1 MQTVQPLCNVDMMSA
16 CACCSFIACL
26 CLQHVQCVSTVLYL
40 AAGNWGVHLT
50 IPKWAFT
57 NINDTETPY
66 VPVTVTGGSN
76 LLHETM
82 AAVARA
88 NNIATAG

>member
-1 MQTVQPLCNVDMMSA
+1 M
-16 CACCSFIACL
+16 
-26 CLQHVQCVSTVLYL
+26 QHVQCVPTILCL

-76 LLHETM
+76 LLNETM
-82 AAVARA
+82 AAVASA